1 MEQKIYKQL
10 LEIQKEIEP
19 ITKDATNPF
28 FHSSYATLGAVIGSV
43 KSILLK
49 NSLFIAQPINDNR
62 VYTII
67 YNSDGEQI
75 SDGGTP
81 IICAKVNDPQAQGS
95 AITYARRYG
104 LMSILSLSAE
114 DDDGESAMKREV
126 KPTQQVPDVV
136 RESVNKLEV
145 YCEKCN
151 TLMVEKSGVKDGKSW
166 TGYFCPK
173 STVADKHPARFV

>member
-10 LEIQKEIEP
+10 FEVQKEIEP

-28 FHSSYATLGAVIGSV
+28 FHSSYATLGAVISSV

-49 NSLFIAQPINDNR
+49 NNLFIAQPINDNR

-81 IICAKVNDPQAQGS
+81 IICAKSNDPQAQGS

-114 DDDGESAMKREV
+114 DDDGESAMKRDTKPV
-126 KPTQQVPDVV
+126 KPVSTEPV
-136 RESVNKLEV
+136 RESLEPKKCTVCGKPV
-145 YCEKCN
+145 YGTYTTCYNCK
-151 TLMVEKSGVKDGKSW
+151 K
-166 TGYFCPK
+166 
-173 STVADKHPARFV
+173 

>member
-10 LEIQKEIEP
+10 FEVQKEIEP

-28 FHSSYATLGAVIGSV
+28 FKSSYATLGAVISSV

-49 NSLFIAQPINDNR
+49 NNLFIAQPINDNR

-81 IICAKVNDPQAQGS
+81 IICAKASDPQAQGS

-114 DDDGESAMKREV
+114 DDDGESAMKRDTKPV
-126 KPTQQVPDVV
+126 KPVSTEPVIEP
-136 RESVNKLEV
+136 VNDLEV
-145 YCEKCN
+145 FCAECN
-151 TLMVEKSGVKDGKSW
+151 TKMLPFHGKSKA
-166 TGYFCPK
+166 TGKEFDAYRCPK
-173 STVADKHPARFV
+173 DQNHKLRFV